1 MQASEQLYHGDVS
14 EGAPAETTVD
24 GPCFRVLGLLAVH
37 ASEPILVTA
46 RRQQVVLAMLL
57 LNGNR
62 VVPLE
67 CLLDALWG
75 STPPATARSQVQTCV
90 SALRRLLVNAGLGER
105 IKVRGLGYVLEL
117 APAEL
122 DLHVFE
128 AMVVRGRSAL
138 AARRPAVARAAFR
151 EALTLWRGEPL
162 TGIDG
167 NVMRAEQVRIAERRV
182 EVLED
187 CIDAELQLGLHREV
201 VGELSVLVGE
211 HPLRE
216 RFVGQLMTA
225 LNRCGRRVE
234 ALAAYRRVR
243 QTFVDEL
250 GLEPGPAVRKLHQDI
265 LTSGAEKTAAEPT
278 TPTAETVAPTPQLP
292 RMLPARLPYF
302 TGHADLLA
310 ALRDHLVDDR
320 GLDAALVAVLTG
332 RGGVGK
338 STVAIEAAHELAE
351 DFPDGQLYA
360 RMTDQLGRAENTAD
374 VLDRFLRALGF
385 AAAEIPAD
393 LEGRA
398 ALYRSAIAGRR
409 LLMVVEDATDEAQVR
424 PLVPGTPTCRLI
436 MTTRART
443 AALPGSAAF
452 ELDVVDTDDGIELLA
467 AMVGRARVTA
477 ELGDAS
483 ELVDLC
489 GGLPLA
495 ICSAVA
501 QLSARPHWTFGH
513 LVARLRDEGHRLD
526 QLSHGGIDVRTTLR
540 RGYLGLPPVARRLFG
555 RLGLLETGGCAAWVA
570 APLLDLDARAAADAL
585 EALVDARLVDVV
597 RGPGGTARYRMHD
610 LTRIYARERLLAD
623 DPEEERAAAL
633 RRVFGAWL
641 CLAAEA
647 RVRIGGGRV
656 DTRGSAARWP
666 LAAAVLE
673 NVLADPSAWYERE
686 RSALLAAVRQA
697 ATVDAVDHCWHL
709 AIAVA
714 DLAGVHGHFDDWRDS
729 NECALQ
735 VTLRAGDRLGE
746 ATVQYSLGELDLLEN
761 RYSEAAGRITLA
773 LGVFEQLGESGRR
786 DLSRPSATAVEQAR
800 GAAPSRRRDH
810 PRTAGNAVAPVRS
823 PRFELVGS
831 VDAAEYTNST
841 VRGGNRANR
850 RHLPR
855 PRPISWRKEADTPED
870 L

>member
-1 MQASEQLYHGDVS
+1 MQTLEPLYHRDLS
-14 EGAPAETTVD
+14 IDSPPETIVD

-37 ASEPILVTA
+37 GSEPRLVTA

-67 CLLDALWG
+67 SLLDALWG

-90 SALRRLLVNAGLGER
+90 SALRRLLVHAGLGER
-105 IKVRGLGYVLEL
+105 IRVRGLGYVLEL
-117 APAEL
+117 GPTEL
-122 DLHVFE
+122 DLRVFE
-128 AMVVRGRSAL
+128 DLVVRGRSAL
-138 AARRPAVARAAFR
+138 ADRRPALARAAFR
-151 EALTLWRGEPL
+151 EALALWRGEPL

-167 NVMRAEQVRIAERRV
+167 NVLRAEQVRIAERRV

-187 CIDAELQLGLHREV
+187 CIDAELQLGRHREV
-201 VGELSVLVGE
+201 VGELSVLVDE

-225 LNRCGRRVE
+225 LNHCGRRVE

-250 GLEPGPAVRKLHQDI
+250 GLEPSPAVRKLHQDI
-265 LTSGAEKTAAEPT
+265 LTGGAEPAVAEPAA
-278 TPTAETVAPTPQLP
+278 TPPAETAVPAQQP

-302 TGHADLLA
+302 TGHTDLLA

-320 GLDAALVAVLTG
+320 GVDAALVVVLTG

-338 STVAIEAAHELAE
+338 STVAIEAAHELAA

-360 RMTDQLGRAENTAD
+360 RMTDQLGRSENTAD
-374 VLDRFLRALGF
+374 VLDRFLHALGF
-385 AAAEIPAD
+385 AAADIPAD

-398 ALYRSAIAGRR
+398 ALYRSTIAGRR

-424 PLVPGTPTCRLI
+424 PLVPGTPTCRLV

-443 AALPGSAAF
+443 AALPGSAVF

-467 AMVGRARVTA
+467 AMVGRERVTA
-477 ELGDAS
+477 ELGDVT

-495 ICSAVA
+495 IGSAVA

-513 LVARLRDEGHRLD
+513 LVARLRNEDHRLD
-526 QLSHGGIDVRTTLR
+526 QLSHRGIDVRTTLR
-540 RGYLGLPPVARRLFG
+540 RGYLGLPPMARRLFA
-555 RLGLLETGGCAAWVA
+555 RLGLLESGGCAAWVA
-570 APLLDLDARAAADAL
+570 APLLDLDAREAADAL
-585 EALVDARLVDVV
+585 EALVDARLADVV
-597 RGPGGTARYRMHD
+597 RGPGGIARYRMHD
-610 LTRIYARERLLAD
+610 LTRIYAHERLLAD
-623 DPEEERAAAL
+623 EPESERAAAL

-641 CLAAEA
+641 CLADEA
-647 RVRIGGGRV
+647 RLRHGGSTV

-666 LAAAVLE
+666 LAEAVLE
-673 NVLADPSAWYERE
+673 TVLADPSAWYEQE
-686 RSALLAAVRQA
+686 RSALLATVRQA
-697 ATVDAVDHCWHL
+697 AMVDAVDHCWNL

-714 DLAGVHGHFDDWRDS
+714 DLAGVHRYFDDWRDS
-729 NECALQ
+729 NECALR

-746 ATVQYSLGELDLLEN
+746 ATIQYSLGELDLLEH
-761 RYSEAAGRITLA
+761 RYSEAAGRISLA
-773 LGVFEQLGESGRR
+773 LGVFEQLGEAGWH
-786 DLSRPSATAVEQAR
+786 DLIQRSAAVVECAR
-800 GAAPSRRRDH
+800 GTAPSQWRDY
-810 PRTAGNAVAPVRS
+810 PRTAGKSVAPVR
-823 PRFELVGS
+823 PHQFELASS
-831 VDAAEYTNST
+831 VDAAEYSNST

-850 RHLPR
+850 RQLPR
-855 PRPISWRKEADTPED
+855 SRPISWRKEADAPED